1 MSEWAEKRSLADTH
15 LQERMRE
22 VSPLAIDKGS
32 YQLAVQL
39 EELKSRDQLTVQ
51 LEEESY
57 LKLENTQNS
66 RTLILQLEELK
77 LRNLELTREKEV
89 LAEVFR
95 IGQVPTLL
103 ALPVQKY
110 NTDAAS
116 WRGQEYLHDAN
127 QALAETAAAKDA
139 ENVQLQECITE
150 MQRLLGFKHT
160 YFYFYYWD
168 FNIHISISITY
179 FYSYSSFDCLLLN
192 IEAGADRLLY
202 VQDANQALVETA
214 AATDIATTRQ
224 VLSLLALPVQK
235 YKY

>member
-1 MSEWAEKRSLADTH
+1 MSEWAEKRSDT
-15 LQERMRE
+15 
-22 VSPLAIDKGS
+22 VSPLAIDKGI

-57 LKLENTQNS
+57 LKLENTQNT

-77 LRNLELTREKEV
+77 LRNLELMESVNTLTREKEV

-160 YFYFYYWD
+160 YFYFYCWD

-179 FYSYSSFDCLLLN
+179 FYSSFDCLRLN